1 MASLASL
8 IKLPLVTAGIAFL
21 SLVTATSSMAI
32 TLKGTTVGQ
41 RTYDRPGF
49 PGENNLTVF
58 NAPFTVNSFTVP
70 TNGVY
75 NFNTTATTPGF
86 DYVQSLYENNF
97 DPSDPKINVIR
108 RFSTRLINS
117 NINLT
122 TATDYFLVTSV
133 FINTEPGAFSTE
145 VTRVPESSGVLGTL
159 AFGAIGATY
168 LLKRKSKK
176 IAI

>member
-21 SLVTATSSMAI
+21 SLVTPTSSMAF

-41 RTYDRPGF
+41 RTYDRPAF
-49 PGENNLTVF
+49 QGENNTIVF
-58 NAPFTVNSFTVP
+58 NAPFAVNSFTVP

-75 NFNTTATTPGF
+75 NFNTTAPGF

-97 DPSDPKINVIR
+97 DPTNPRANLFGG
-108 RFSTRLINS
+108 FSSRSINS
-117 NINLT
+117 NFSLT

-133 FINTEPGAFSTE
+133 FVNTRPGDFSTNI
-145 VTRVPESSGVLGTL
+145 TRVPESSGVLGTL
-159 AFGAIGATY
+159 AFGAIGGTY